1 MSSLPPPPEDLPEPT
16 GQPVPGLGH
25 PTGAISGSWPE
36 PPVDAPS
43 PFAPPGGGA
52 FAPPGGGAFAPPGGG
67 AFAPPGGGS
76 PETGQGS
83 VPPQFPPPQPPQFP
97 PPQFPPIAGQY
108 AAPPGPGLP
117 APPGGWIQPEAYGE
131 APPPHLPP
139 PGGPGGPG
147 GPGAPYGG
155 GYQAYRPGMRAPSYA
170 GFWSRLGA
178 NFIDSLIV
186 GVVPAILYGVGIA
199 TSPQDACTTT
209 YDSSGGV
216 YTSCGADLG
225 AVGPYLIA
233 AFLAYVLLSFFV
245 IVRPIGLT
253 GQSIGSRAAGV
264 RVIDS
269 ATGRPIGVGRS
280 FGRFLAALFISR
292 WCCNLGFLWM
302 LWDDRKQTW
311 HDKLATA
318 IVVDA

>member
-1 MSSLPPPPEDLPEPT
+1 
-16 GQPVPGLGH
+16 
-25 PTGAISGSWPE
+25 
-36 PPVDAPS
+36 
-43 PFAPPGGGA
+43 
-52 FAPPGGGAFAPPGGG
+52 
-67 AFAPPGGGS
+67 
-76 PETGQGS
+76 
-83 VPPQFPPPQPPQFP
+83 
-97 PPQFPPIAGQY
+97 
-108 AAPPGPGLP
+108 
-117 APPGGWIQPEAYGE
+117 
-131 APPPHLPP
+131 
-139 PGGPGGPG
+139 
-147 GPGAPYGG
+147 
-155 GYQAYRPGMRAPSYA
+155 
-170 GFWSRLGA
+170 
-178 NFIDSLIV
+178 V

-253 GQSIGSRAAGV
+253 GQSIGSRATGV